1 MKLNGLI
8 LKNIEGVNL
17 PNDVVS
23 AIAVQSS
30 ATWGLDRSDQIW
42 YEHGT
47 KYRRDGNNV
56 DVYIGT
62 QVLLL
67 NIDFVSAR

>member
-1 MKLNGLI
+1 MHSRY
-8 LKNIEGVNL
+8 EGVS

-30 ATWGLDRSDQIW
+30 ATWGLDRSDQIT
-42 YEHGT
+42 GMT
-47 KYRRDGNNV
+47 VQNTGATGNNV
-56 DVYIGT
+56 DVYILT

-67 NIDFVSAR
+67 NI